1 MNTLILA
8 ASIVAFILAFGCFL
22 SSMWFDSYMRDVA
35 ARERQAK
42 REGDAL
48 LEKANAELANR
59 DRVGE
64 TKWGGL

>member
-22 SSMWFDSYMRDVA
+22 SSMWFDDYMNNVD

-42 REGDAL
+42 REGDSL
-48 LEKANAELANR
+48 LEKANAEVANR
-59 DRVGE
+59 DRVGD
-64 TKWGGL
+64 TQWGGL